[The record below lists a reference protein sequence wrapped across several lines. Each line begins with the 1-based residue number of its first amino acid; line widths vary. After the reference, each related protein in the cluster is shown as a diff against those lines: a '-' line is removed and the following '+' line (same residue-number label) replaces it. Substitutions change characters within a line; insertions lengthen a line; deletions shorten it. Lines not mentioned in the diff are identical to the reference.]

1 LIAFLN
7 DAILTDA
14 ILTDAILEDGHF
26 QMELFPSP
34 IIPGAGR
41 PVHGSIRP
49 AELRR
54 RGLDPARVIDFSASV
69 SPLGPPAGL
78 WQALSLVDLTTYPDP
93 ECLELR
99 EALSGQLGVG
109 LERILVG
116 NGTTEIIHLLARAYL
131 PSPSGRSSN
140 SALLLNPTYGEYLGA
155 CRLAGASIFNLNAP
169 STSGFRWDIPE
180 ARAHITAQQPALVF
194 VCNPNNPTGV
204 YLPEPDIVCL
214 ADAAGQA
221 GGLLV
226 LDEAYVNFVDNPWD
240 SRSLLQRG
248 NVVLLRSMTKDYAL
262 TGLRLGYALAAE
274 AVIARLAAYQ
284 PDWSVNSLAQAAGL
298 VALADTGYLP
308 RARQE
313 VNQSR
318 AFLTERLTALEFP
331 VLPSSA
337 NFLLVPVGS
346 GTIMRDQLLQRG
358 LVVRDCTSFGL
369 ADCIRIGLRSRPDCE
384 RLAAAMAE
392 VPLPE
397 RGRSR

>member
-1 LIAFLN
+1 
-7 DAILTDA
+7 
-14 ILTDAILEDGHF
+14 
-26 QMELFPSP
+26 MESP
-34 IIPGAGR
+34 VSPGMGR

-54 RGLDPARVIDFSASV
+54 LGLDPARVIDFSASV
-69 SPLGPPAGL
+69 SPLGPPPGL
-78 WQALSLVDLTTYPDP
+78 WEALSLVDLTAYPDP

-99 EALSGQLGVG
+99 EALSSHLGVG
-109 LERILVG
+109 LEGIIVG

-131 PSPSGRSSN
+131 PSPRGCASN

-155 CRLAGASIFNLNAP
+155 CRLAGASTFALNAP
-169 STSGFRWDIPE
+169 YASGFRWDIPE
-180 ARAHITAQQPALVF
+180 VQAHITAQQPALVF

-204 YLPEPDIVCL
+204 YLPESDIARL
-214 ADAAGQA
+214 AGAVGQA

-226 LDEAYVNFVDNPWD
+226 LDEAYVNFVDNPWN
-240 SRSLLQRG
+240 SRSLLEEG

-274 AVIARLAAYQ
+274 AVIARLAAFQ

-308 RARQE
+308 RARQA
-313 VNQSR
+313 VNESR
-318 AFLTERLTALEFP
+318 EFLTRRLTSLEFP

-337 NFLLVPVGS
+337 NFLLVPVGN
-346 GTIMRDQLLQRG
+346 GTMMNGTGMNGTRMNGTRMNGTRMNGTGMNGTRMRNQLLQRG

-369 ADCIRIGLRSRPDCE
+369 ADCIRIGLRSLPDCE

-392 VPLPE
+392 L
-397 RGRSR
+397 R

>member
-1 LIAFLN
+1 
-7 DAILTDA
+7 
-14 ILTDAILEDGHF
+14 
-26 QMELFPSP
+26 M
-34 IIPGAGR
+34 GR
-41 PVHGSIRP
+41 PVHGSIGP

-69 SPLGPPAGL
+69 SPLGPPPGL
-78 WQALSLVDLTTYPDP
+78 WKALRLVDLTTYPDP

-99 EALSGQLGVG
+99 EALSSQLGIG

-131 PSPSGRSSN
+131 PSPPGRPGN
-140 SALLLNPTYGEYLGA
+140 SVVLLNPTYGEYLGA
-155 CRLAGASIFNLNAP
+155 CRLAGASIFNLNASP
-169 STSGFRWDIPE
+169 STGFRWDIAG
-180 ARAHITAQQPALVF
+180 ARAHITAQRPALVF

-204 YLPEPDIVCL
+204 YLPEPDVAVL
-214 ADAAGQA
+214 ADAAGQY

-226 LDEAYVNFVDNPWD
+226 LDEAYVNFVDDPWD
-240 SRSLLQRG
+240 SRLLLQRG

-262 TGLRLGYALAAE
+262 TGLRLGYALAVE
-274 AVIARLAAYQ
+274 AVIARLAAFQ
-284 PDWSVNSLAQAAGL
+284 PDWSVNSLAQAAGR
-298 VALADTGYLP
+298 VALADQGYLP
-308 RARQE
+308 RARRA

-318 AFLTERLTALEFP
+318 RFLTERLTALDFP
-331 VLPSSA
+331 ALPSSA

-346 GTIMRDQLLQRG
+346 GTMMREQLLQRG

-392 VPLPE
+392 VRPWPHP
-397 RGRSR
+397 GMPPGANYK